1 MACPYSVASDVSGPD
16 QSSRRLDERAGFGRG
31 ALNTQGLPKT
41 ADSRTMTGWSRVEV
55 EVSRDAADQEHSQ
68 TEPGSVSGD
77 ELVEHLYDELRKLAR
92 ARMAHLRSGHTLQPT
107 ALVNEAYLRLVKR
120 RNSGWKGRAHFFG
133 AAARAMRDILVDQAR
148 HRGALRRGGDKIH
161 VALSMTLPDGHNTLS
176 AEEILSLHEALEQMQ
191 KEQYHEH
198 VEIVLLHYFAGLTQ
212 AQVSDLI
219 GMSKT
224 NVERRLRFA
233 RAWIK
238 TRVT

>member
-1 MACPYSVASDVSGPD
+1 MPFEE
-16 QSSRRLDERAGFGRG
+16 L
-31 ALNTQGLPKT
+31 
-41 ADSRTMTGWSRVEV
+41 
-55 EVSRDAADQEHSQ
+55 
-68 TEPGSVSGD
+68 TES
-77 ELVEHLYDELRKLAR
+77 LYAELRKLAY
-92 ARMAHLRSGHTLQPT
+92 ARIARLRPGQTLQPT
-107 ALVNEAYLRLVKR
+107 ELVHEAYIRLRKNHNW
-120 RNSGWKGRAHFFG
+120 NSRGHFFG